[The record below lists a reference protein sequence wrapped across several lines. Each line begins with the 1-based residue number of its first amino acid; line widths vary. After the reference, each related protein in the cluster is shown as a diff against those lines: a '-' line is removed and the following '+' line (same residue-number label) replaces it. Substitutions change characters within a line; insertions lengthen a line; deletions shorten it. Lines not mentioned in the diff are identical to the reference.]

1 MTYGTAEQGSCLL
14 EGADAWQYLDLN
26 LIRDSLLAHH
36 LVDEGGHTV
45 DTSIARGDD
54 ADGLPFEGVAEG
66 LFGTLTLGFH
76 TAVNTQR
83 IGTKVLLNKAEVILI
98 ADDDVR
104 GLYGLEYGRG
114 NIFGATRADAS
125 DDNLILVHL
134 KENA

>member
-1 MTYGTAEQGSCLL
+1 MAYGTAEECSCLL

-36 LVDEGGHTV
+36 LVDEGGHTI
-45 DTSIARGDD
+45 DTRIARGDD
-54 ADGLPFEGVAEG
+54 AYSLPFEGIAEG
-66 LFGTLTLGFH
+66 LFGTLTLSLH
-76 TAVNTQR
+76 TAVDTQR

-104 GLYGLEYGRG
+104 SLYGLEYGWG
-114 NIFGATRADAS
+114 NIFGAARADAS